1 MDCCKWKIWEVL
13 TASKANS
20 LSLLMLA
27 KKSQCAQRPF
37 VTHIFLSRQHG
48 IQVATFCHHF
58 LKHIFILQ
66 STDFHFVSFHVVL
79 QITVSHLHCKKE
91 GIKCTRKNK
100 KKSRVVVLI
109 IKSICVFVC
118 FFFHV
123 VITAYRPSIT
133 RFGKCGFHIHNIY
146 SKLMWLFTFHLRS
159 V

>member
-1 MDCCKWKIWEVL
+1 MFTVR
-13 TASKANS
+13 KANS

-27 KKSQCAQRPF
+27 KKSQCTQRPF
-37 VTHIFLSRQHG
+37 VTHIFLSRQHD

-91 GIKCTRKNK
+91 GIKCTRENT

-109 IKSICVFVC
+109 IKSICLFVVVVVA
-118 FFFHV
+118 FFFSCGHYSIREIPKYRCCNHTSTCN
-123 VITAYRPSIT
+123 ITT
-133 RFGKCGFHIHNIY
+133 
-146 SKLMWLFTFHLRS
+146 
-159 V
+159 

>member
-1 MDCCKWKIWEVL
+1 MFTVR
-13 TASKANS
+13 KANS

-27 KKSQCAQRPF
+27 KKSQCTQRPF
-37 VTHIFLSRQHG
+37 VTHIFLSRQHD

-100 KKSRVVVLI
+100 KNPELLLWSLNQY
-109 IKSICVFVC
+109 VC
-118 FFFHV
+118 LLLLLLLLLFFFMWSLQH
-123 VITAYRPSIT
+123 
-133 RFGKCGFHIHNIY
+133 
-146 SKLMWLFTFHLRS
+146 SKNS
-159 V
+159 QV